1 MADAEE
7 TQEILIQSRKQP
19 EIPYQHPDRSRN
31 QVISMGIPPERYCD
45 SHRHSAG
52 AWLRERGVDLFFEC
66 TGRNEALSWGIDSMR
81 PMGRVVLVGNPFS
94 DMTLEKD
101 IYWKILRNQLTV
113 TGTWNSS
120 FTGKAED
127 DWHYV
132 LDRLEQ
138 GAVRPAEL
146 ITHRLPLAGLL
157 DGLIIM
163 KEKKEDCCKIVVC
176 PEAHSGY
183 RAAE

>member
-1 MADAEE
+1 
-7 TQEILIQSRKQP
+7 
-19 EIPYQHPDRSRN
+19 
-31 QVISMGIPPERYCD
+31 
-45 SHRHSAG
+45 
-52 AWLRERGVDLFFEC
+52 
-66 TGRNEALSWGIDSMR
+66 
-81 PMGRVVLVGNPFS
+81 MGRVVLVGNPFS